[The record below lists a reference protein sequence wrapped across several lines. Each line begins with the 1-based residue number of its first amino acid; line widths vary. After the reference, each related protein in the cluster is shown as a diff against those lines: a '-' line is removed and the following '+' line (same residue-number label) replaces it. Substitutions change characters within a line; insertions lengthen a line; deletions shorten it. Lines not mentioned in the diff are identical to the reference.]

1 MAYNK
6 ELVQMLLEA
15 GVEAEEAIRLSV
27 GVKFDDAAEIWEQ
40 DETS

>member
-6 ELVQMLLEA
+6 ELIQMLLEA
-15 GVEAEEAIRLSV
+15 GVKAEEAIRLSV
-27 GVKFDDAAEIWEQ
+27 GVRFEEE